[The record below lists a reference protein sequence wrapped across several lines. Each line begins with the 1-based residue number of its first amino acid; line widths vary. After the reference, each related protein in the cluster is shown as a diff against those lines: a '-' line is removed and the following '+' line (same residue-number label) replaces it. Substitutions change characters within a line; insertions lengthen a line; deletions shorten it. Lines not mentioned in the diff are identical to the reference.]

1 MDALPDD
8 ELPNDKLPDD
18 ELPDEISPISRF
30 TNSSEKIDR
39 YEIEI
44 QNQHRKQ
51 MSLWDEL
58 NSNDIEK
65 FQDEYNEVEQK
76 ELQRQQEQE
85 ENEIRVSWN
94 INDYVF
100 IYSRSNDEW
109 TDGKIIKI
117 DGSNIKRNEWLHV
130 RYGKTKN
137 KTKKIQ
143 RNCADIKPIPDD
155 HILSL
160 NKGSK
165 CLIYSNII
173 QLWCEGKVASVYRDK
188 DGEWLR
194 IKYWD
199 TNEYKICDIQRF
211 SKEIQ
216 IFKRHLLWTP
226 MITRQTPIKPWM
238 V

>member
-85 ENEIRVSWN
+85 ENEIRASWN

-143 RNCADIKPIPDD
+143 RNCKDIKPIPAD
-155 HILSL
+155 HPIYFNIGSL
-160 NKGSK
+160 
-165 CLIYSNII
+165 CLIYS
-173 QLWCEGKVASVYRDK
+173 Y
-188 DGEWLR
+188 
-194 IKYWD
+194 
-199 TNEYKICDIQRF
+199 
-211 SKEIQ
+211 
-216 IFKRHLLWTP
+216 
-226 MITRQTPIKPWM
+226 
-238 V
+238 